1 MIGPCLRSV
10 PTKAHRRGKPRSL
23 SDIAVRDEV
32 KEMGPDARPQVRK
45 NRRCIRWNTLRIFRA
60 EHDADGRRSFAAVE
74 RSMSGRLQDSCYR
87 PDIRARRIMPV
98 FAYRV
103 ARPDGSTLDG
113 QIEGEEEHL
122 VRAKLEGQGFLVFRL
137 QRRGA
142 ATIGLGLGWHAFG
155 KLPLQEF
162 LVFNQELLALVKAG
176 LPVLRVWDLLIERA
190 NHSGFQQALRT
201 VRQDIRGGASASEAL
216 AKHPIHFSELYIA
229 TIKAGEQSGN
239 LAEVLQRFIAYLKLM
254 IGLRQKVSKALAYP
268 GFLVLVGIAV
278 IGFLLSYVVPT
289 FVSVYAE
296 SSKSLPVATQLL
308 LDLVTGASVPCT
320 WTRGACRS
328 WVCRPCVLCDAGW
341 AACRGSAV
349 TEPARLGTDFREA
362 LYGSAHAHSRD
373 DPCRGHPACGR
384 VVYSTGALS
393 NRYVSV
399 GVAGAV
405 AEIREGTTLAAALD
419 RPKVFPKL
427 AVEMLSVGEE
437 TGSLPTMLHDVA
449 EFYEGDLDLRLTQ
462 LTTWIEP
469 VMLLI
474 MGVLVGAIVI
484 VMYLP
489 VFQMAGAV

>member
-1 MIGPCLRSV
+1 
-10 PTKAHRRGKPRSL
+10 
-23 SDIAVRDEV
+23 
-32 KEMGPDARPQVRK
+32 
-45 NRRCIRWNTLRIFRA
+45 
-60 EHDADGRRSFAAVE
+60 
-74 RSMSGRLQDSCYR
+74 
-87 PDIRARRIMPV
+87 MPV

-103 ARPDGSTLDG
+103 ARSDGSTLDG

-122 VRAKLEGQGFLVFRL
+122 VRAKLEGQGFLIFRL
-137 QRRGA
+137 QRQGGA
-142 ATIGLGLGWHAFG
+142 TTGLGLGWQVFG
-155 KLPLQEF
+155 KLPLGEF

-176 LPVLRVWDLLIERA
+176 LPVLRVWDLLIERS
-190 NHSGFQQALRT
+190 NHAGFQQSLRM

-216 AKHPIHFSELYIA
+216 AKHPAHFSELYIA

-268 GFLVLVGIAV
+268 AFLVVVGIAV
-278 IGFLLSYVVPT
+278 IGFLLTYVVPT

-296 SSKSLPVATQLL
+296 TSKSLPPATQLL
-308 LDLVTGASVPCT
+308 LDVVTGGKTYLMPGFAGLVILGLAGRAYYATSAGRLVADRLLLSLPILGPIFVKHYT
-320 WTRGACRS
+320 VQLTRTLATILAGGTPLVEALSIARGAI
-328 WVCRPCVLCDAGW
+328 
-341 AACRGSAV
+341 
-349 TEPARLGTDFREA
+349 
-362 LYGSAHAHSRD
+362 
-373 DPCRGHPACGR
+373 
-384 VVYSTGALS
+384 S

-399 GVAGAV
+399 GVAGTV

-469 VMLLI
+469 VLLLI

>member
-1 MIGPCLRSV
+1 
-10 PTKAHRRGKPRSL
+10 
-23 SDIAVRDEV
+23 
-32 KEMGPDARPQVRK
+32 
-45 NRRCIRWNTLRIFRA
+45 
-60 EHDADGRRSFAAVE
+60 
-74 RSMSGRLQDSCYR
+74 
-87 PDIRARRIMPV
+87 MPV

-122 VRAKLEGQGFLVFRL
+122 VRAKLEGQGFLIFRL

-142 ATIGLGLGWHAFG
+142 ATTGLGLGWHAFG

-216 AKHPIHFSELYIA
+216 AKHPIHFSDLYIA

-296 SSKSLPVATQLL
+296 SSKSLPAATQLL
-308 LDLVTGASVPCT
+308 LDLVTGGQVYLVPGLVGLAALGLAGRAYYMT
-320 WTRGACRS
+320 PAGRLAVDRLLLSLPVLGPIFVKHYTVQLARTLATVLAGGTPLVDALSIARS
-328 WVCRPCVLCDAGW
+328 AI
-341 AACRGSAV
+341 
-349 TEPARLGTDFREA
+349 
-362 LYGSAHAHSRD
+362 
-373 DPCRGHPACGR
+373 
-384 VVYSTGALS
+384 S
-393 NRYVSV
+393 NRYVSL

-437 TGSLPTMLHDVA
+437 TGSLPAMLHDVA

-469 VMLLI
+469 MMLLI

-489 VFQMAGAV
+489 VFQMAGSV

>member
-1 MIGPCLRSV
+1 
-10 PTKAHRRGKPRSL
+10 
-23 SDIAVRDEV
+23 
-32 KEMGPDARPQVRK
+32 
-45 NRRCIRWNTLRIFRA
+45 
-60 EHDADGRRSFAAVE
+60 
-74 RSMSGRLQDSCYR
+74 
-87 PDIRARRIMPV
+87 MPV
-98 FAYRV
+98 FTYRV
-103 ARPDGSTLDG
+103 ARSDGSTLDG
-113 QIEGEEEHL
+113 QMEGEEEHL
-122 VRAKLEGQGFLVFRL
+122 VRAKLESQGFLVFRL
-137 QRRGA
+137 HRRGG
-142 ATIGLGLGWHAFG
+142 ATSSLSLGWPVFG
-155 KLPLQEF
+155 KLPLREF

-201 VRQDIRGGASASEAL
+201 VRQDIRGGASASEAI
-216 AKHPIHFSELYIA
+216 AKHPNHFSELYIA

-278 IGFLLSYVVPT
+278 IGFLLTYVVPT

-296 SSKSLPVATQLL
+296 TSKSLPPATQLL
-308 LDLVTGASVPCT
+308 LDLVTGGQAYLLPGLAGLV
-320 WTRGACRS
+320 
-328 WVCRPCVLCDAGW
+328 VLGLTG
-341 AACRGSAV
+341 R
-349 TEPARLGTDFREA
+349 TYYTTPT
-362 LYGSAHAHSRD
+362 
-373 DPCRGHPACGR
+373 GR
-384 VVYSTGALS
+384 VVVDRLLLRLPLVGSILVKHYTVQLTRTLATILAGGTPLVDALFVARGAIS

-405 AEIREGTTLAAALD
+405 DEIREGTTLAAALD
-419 RPKVFPKL
+419 RPKIFPKL

-449 EFYEGDLDLRLTQ
+449 EFYEGDLDLQLTQ

-469 VMLLI
+469 MLLLV

-489 VFQMAGAV
+489 VFQMAGAM

>member
-1 MIGPCLRSV
+1 
-10 PTKAHRRGKPRSL
+10 
-23 SDIAVRDEV
+23 
-32 KEMGPDARPQVRK
+32 
-45 NRRCIRWNTLRIFRA
+45 
-60 EHDADGRRSFAAVE
+60 
-74 RSMSGRLQDSCYR
+74 
-87 PDIRARRIMPV
+87 
-98 FAYRV
+98 
-103 ARPDGSTLDG
+103 
-113 QIEGEEEHL
+113 
-122 VRAKLEGQGFLVFRL
+122 
-137 QRRGA
+137 
-142 ATIGLGLGWHAFG
+142 
-155 KLPLQEF
+155 
-162 LVFNQELLALVKAG
+162 
-176 LPVLRVWDLLIERA
+176 
-190 NHSGFQQALRT
+190 GFQQALRT

-216 AKHPIHFSELYIA
+216 SKHPIHFSDLYIA

-254 IGLRQKVSKALAYP
+254 IGLHQKVSKALAYP
-268 GFLVLVGIAV
+268 GFLVLVGVAV

-296 SSKSLPVATQLL
+296 TTKSLPFATQLL
-308 LDLVTGASVPCT
+308 LDVVKGGQAYVVPGILGVAALGLAGRAYYTTPAGRLAVDRLSLSMPVIGSIFVKHYTVQLTRTLATILAGGTPLVEALSIA
-320 WTRGACRS
+320 RGAI
-328 WVCRPCVLCDAGW
+328 
-341 AACRGSAV
+341 
-349 TEPARLGTDFREA
+349 
-362 LYGSAHAHSRD
+362 
-373 DPCRGHPACGR
+373 
-384 VVYSTGALS
+384 S

-399 GVAGAV
+399 GVADAV

-469 VMLLI
+469 VLLLI

>member
-1 MIGPCLRSV
+1 
-10 PTKAHRRGKPRSL
+10 
-23 SDIAVRDEV
+23 
-32 KEMGPDARPQVRK
+32 
-45 NRRCIRWNTLRIFRA
+45 
-60 EHDADGRRSFAAVE
+60 
-74 RSMSGRLQDSCYR
+74 
-87 PDIRARRIMPV
+87 MPV

-122 VRAKLEGQGFLVFRL
+122 VRAKLEGQGFLIFRL
-137 QRRGA
+137 HRRGE
-142 ATIGLGLGWHAFG
+142 ATAGLGLGWRAFG

-190 NHSGFQQALRT
+190 SHSRFQQALRT

-239 LAEVLQRFIAYLKLM
+239 LAEVLQRFITYLKLM

-278 IGFLLSYVVPT
+278 IGFLLTYVVPT

-296 SSKSLPVATQLL
+296 TSRSLPVATQLL
-308 LDLVTGASVPCT
+308 LDLVTGGKAYVLPGFVGLAALGLAGRGYYGTPGGRLTVDRLLLSVPGLGPIFVKHYT
-320 WTRGACRS
+320 VQLTRTLATIFAGGTPLVDALSLARGAI
-328 WVCRPCVLCDAGW
+328 
-341 AACRGSAV
+341 
-349 TEPARLGTDFREA
+349 
-362 LYGSAHAHSRD
+362 
-373 DPCRGHPACGR
+373 
-384 VVYSTGALS
+384 S

-469 VMLLI
+469 VLLLI

-484 VMYLP
+484 IMYLP